1 MQNNILVV
9 IPTYNERENVPILY
23 DRIKKAYHD
32 VDILFIDDNSPD
44 GTGNVIDTLT
54 IQDPTVHA
62 VHRAGKL
69 GLGTAYFAAFDYL
82 KTHPYNYI
90 IIMDADLTHDPKY
103 LPALIAKKS
112 SADIVI
118 GSRYAEGAS
127 MHGWGS
133 IRLFFT
139 HFWRSMIKYGL
150 GLNCDA
156 TGAFRLYNTAI
167 LKPEIYNTI
176 HAKGFAFQM
185 ESLYRFKQCGAT
197 YTQVP
202 IEAHQRIHGVSKLSG
217 KVMREV
223 AKTYFVLLY
232 DRILHALHLRASN
245 AKINKSAQTN
255 QRQ

>member
-9 IPTYNERENVPILY
+9 IPTYNERENVPLLY
-23 DRIKKAYHD
+23 DRIKKAYSA

-62 VHRAGKL
+62 IHRAGKL

-82 KTHPYNYI
+82 KTHHYDSI

-103 LPALIAKKS
+103 IPAMIAKKD

-118 GSRYAEGAS
+118 GSRYAQGAS

-139 HFWRSMIKYGL
+139 HFWRGMIKYGL

-156 TGAFRLYNTAI
+156 TGAFRVYNTAI
-167 LKPEIYNTI
+167 LKPHIYNNI

-197 YTQVP
+197 IAQVP

-223 AKTYFVLLY
+223 AITYFVLLF
-232 DRILHALHLRASN
+232 DRILCVLHIRSKKKN
-245 AKINKSAQTN
+245 YN
-255 QRQ
+255 